1 MAKWRGARPPF
12 PCARLRR
19 LVVVVRCGR
28 STSAP
33 GSPPLRLLRHRRR
46 VSPGLG
52 LVVFCGGKLSAKAQ
66 TIRARLAWVRWFWRY
81 RARERPGF
89 VVRVLSHRAVCRQP
103 EVCGGSRILSVT
115 LAGQITGRR

>member
-52 LVVFCGGKLSAKAQ
+52 LVVFCGGLVL
-66 TIRARLAWVRWFWRY
+66 RLPTHPGALFVKKNMKIVKKFNIWVYRY
-81 RARERPGF
+81 SFPRGYK
-89 VVRVLSHRAVCRQP
+89 
-103 EVCGGSRILSVT
+103 GD
-115 LAGQITGRR
+115 